1 MKPNGLALCAWL
13 LFISVAFCVGIL
25 KPTVGQHAFSVLD
38 TTIHRSMTST
48 TAREHAHAQR
58 VHASKRSNVP
68 KAPAGLW
75 RPPLD
80 ASVHSAASS
89 ASDASEVRPPSA
101 AFPRG
106 PRDVMPVLFLLTMLG
121 SFAFALRRWLRGG
134 RAPRLG
140 PYYAALEASH
150 GPDPSRPMWSML
162 AASVPPPSDR
172 EALKRNV
179 LRLAS
184 AAPPVPRKDLVEAVE
199 ALEAVNPTRD
209 PADSPL
215 VSGCWALLFAG
226 AVSDEAEAE
235 RARREG
241 PVGGTISPRPAE
253 RQKPEAPEGRPLG
266 RTLSNLKVGLATTKG
281 NWQDIDAVNGKV
293 RNRADIDLFW
303 GSAPLAFCIDGSCQK
318 VSASLSFWSGM
329 GDGSGVMRLLDGKGL
344 RGGAPLAQARP
355 PSQKSRQNSG

>member
-1 MKPNGLALCAWL
+1 
-13 LFISVAFCVGIL
+13 
-25 KPTVGQHAFSVLD
+25 
-38 TTIHRSMTST
+38 
-48 TAREHAHAQR
+48 
-58 VHASKRSNVP
+58 
-68 KAPAGLW
+68 
-75 RPPLD
+75 
-80 ASVHSAASS
+80 
-89 ASDASEVRPPSA
+89 
-101 AFPRG
+101 
-106 PRDVMPVLFLLTMLG
+106 MPVLFLLTMLG

-318 VSASLSFWSGM
+318 VPSEQTDNESKRLAVVFESVKLGLGRGGPKGDLPEGTLSIPLGW
-329 GDGSGVMRLLDGKGL
+329 LNDGKGPQGWVETTYVDEDVRIG
-344 RGGAPLAQARP
+344 RGDKGTIFVTARV
-355 PSQKSRQNSG
+355 K